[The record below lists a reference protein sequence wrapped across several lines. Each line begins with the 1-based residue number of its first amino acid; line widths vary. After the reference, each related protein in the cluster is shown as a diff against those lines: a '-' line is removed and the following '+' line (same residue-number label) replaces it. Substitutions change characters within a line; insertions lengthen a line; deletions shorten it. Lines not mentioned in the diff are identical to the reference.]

1 MRYNI
6 TSSLLILL
14 VVLSIVSSFYKSVNL
29 KTISRNIRL
38 KSIDTNSN
46 DDGLNFNDLFQD
58 DLDEINDPVR
68 LIFEEGHRVPKWLK
82 GTLIRNG
89 PAVFG
94 SLKQDGKRYNHLFDG
109 LAKLSR
115 FSFDDTYGEIV
126 FQHSFIRSSWYDKIV
141 KNIEDIP
148 PSVVTGPVTPPF
160 NLIENIYSALTSSTL
175 FDNVPV
181 NIHQIGGNNGPVVA
195 TTDAP
200 VLLQFDPTT
209 LQTRG
214 KVQYKNSIV
223 QPGGVEL
230 FSTAHPQY
238 YLSKEDNETYTINYF
253 LELRPLP
260 IPFYPDS
267 NIAHIV
273 KINSN
278 LERTKLASIPIGNG
292 IIPYVH
298 SFSITENYAILMIFP
313 LYMDLSKIV
322 NGQGFLPQ
330 LEWKKH
336 SNDTQIYVIDLNK
349 KASFDK
355 KTGASD
361 NVIQYNTKAMWA
373 YHHINAFEEDNTIT
387 IDVNGYENADIVTAE
402 NGFLYIP
409 NAVDPVKRKNA
420 VRDGNWFRIKVP
432 MSSSAGSFVNFT
444 QLPAIDKHGKTY
456 TAELIRTNENLLPG
470 TPIKYSY
477 GLTGFPPMD
486 SSNNYG
492 SDKSGVF
499 KFWSIVK
506 MDHDA
511 AQSLQHNKESKA
523 SSISSWSY
531 KNCYPSESIY
541 VSRHKERQ
549 DHDDDDGVV
558 LSIVYEGNKR
568 ESFLLVLDAKSMEEL
583 GRCYL
588 KKKICFSFH
597 GVFLPSLI

>member
-1 MRYNI
+1 MSYNI
-6 TSSLLILL
+6 PSCLLILL
-14 VVLSIVSSFYKSVNL
+14 VVLSIVSSFYKSINV
-29 KTISRNIRL
+29 KTTSRNIRL
-38 KSIDTNSN
+38 KSSIDTNSN
-46 DDGLNFNDLFQD
+46 DGLNFNDLFKD
-58 DLDEINDPVR
+58 DLDEVNDPVR

-94 SLKQDGKRYNHLFDG
+94 SLKEGGKRYNHLFDG

-126 FQHSFIRSSWYDKIV
+126 FQHSFIRSSWYEKIV
-141 KNIEDIP
+141 KNVEDIP
-148 PSVVTGPVTPPF
+148 PSVVTGPVTPSF
-160 NLIENIYSALTSSTL
+160 NLIENIYSALTSSSL

-209 LQTRG
+209 LQTLG
-214 KVQYKNSIV
+214 KVAYQNSIV

-238 YLSKEDNETYTINYF
+238 YQSKEDNETCTINYF

-260 IPFYPDS
+260 IPSYPVS

-273 KINSN
+273 KINSK
-278 LERTKLASIPIGNG
+278 LERVKLASIPVGDG

-313 LYMDLSKIV
+313 LYTDLSKIV
-322 NGQGFLPQ
+322 NGKGFLPQ

-336 SNDTQIYVIDLNK
+336 SNNTQIYVIDLNK
-349 KASFDK
+349 KASFDQE
-355 KTGASD
+355 TGASD
-361 NVIQYNTKAMWA
+361 NVIQYKTEAMWA
-373 YHHINAFEEDNTIT
+373 YHHINAFEKDNTIT
-387 IDVNGYENADIVTAE
+387 IDVNGYENADIVTSE

-409 NAVDPVKRKNA
+409 NAIDQIKRKNA

-432 MSSSAGSFVNFT
+432 MSNSAGSFVNFT
-444 QLPAIDKHGKTY
+444 KLPAIDKHGRTY
-456 TAELIRTNENLLPG
+456 TAELIRTNENLLLG
-470 TPIKYSY
+470 TPIRHSY

-492 SDKSGVF
+492 SDKSGNF
-499 KFWSIVK
+499 EFWSIVK
-506 MDHDA
+506 MDHGA
-511 AQSLQHNKESKA
+511 AESLLNKTDSKEHT
-523 SSISSWSY
+523 ISSWNS

-549 DHDDDDGVV
+549 NHDDDDGVV
-558 LSIVYEGNKR
+558 LSIVYDGNKR

-588 KKKICFSFH
+588 KKHICFSFH
-597 GVFLPSLI
+597 GSFFA